1 MYNRDGARR
10 RQSGP
15 GVRVST
21 LAGVV
26 RGHRVMVG
34 DREVHAFLGIPY
46 AGPLRG
52 AARFASPSPVRP
64 WDGERPATS
73 HGPTPPQSPYPAP
86 TSALLDSVVVA
97 GDNSLNLSIWT
108 PAPGATRLP
117 VMVWIHGG
125 AFVRGSHRI
134 PVFDGAAFARDGVVM
149 VGINYRV
156 GALGFLSVVGAPENR
171 GLRDQIAA
179 LEWVRDNIVAFGGD
193 PERVTV
199 FGESAGGMSIAALL
213 SSPKADGLFHRAVIQ
228 SGNAT
233 SASDIVDAR
242 LVADE
247 FAAKLGLEPTVESL
261 ADLSSHVLQRRQ
273 DSLGAE
279 LVQDPKPSR
288 WGASAI
294 ERGFGLMS
302 MFPTIDGDILPAL
315 PIDALESGAGGGVE
329 LLAGTTR
336 DEFRFFLV
344 PSGLASSVT
353 AGGLSAVINRFGIS
367 DAVAEVFALNR
378 PDEAPGDIL
387 CALMTDHA
395 FRSGTAD
402 LVDALAQ
409 RAGGRAWQYDFA
421 WPTSVDSLRACHAL
435 ELGFVFDTL
444 SAAPPMVGAAPP
456 QSLAD
461 EIHGTWVRF
470 ATTGDPGWERVGA
483 ARRPVR
489 TFGDPD
495 LYSGAVVIDP
505 RDDELSAIRS
515 RPRTGSLRERSRS
528 ASFGTTTYSRSCD
541 SRTGDH

>member
-1 MYNRDGARR
+1 MSTDRDGSREHLMCSCDGARR
-10 RQSGP
+10 RLSGP
-15 GVRVST
+15 GVRVPT

-288 WGASAI
+288 WGPSVI

-344 PSGLASSVT
+344 PSGFASSVT
-353 AGGLSAVINRFGIS
+353 AGSLSTLTRGFGIS
-367 DAVAEVFALNR
+367 GAAAEVFAHNR
-378 PDEAPGDIL
+378 PDETAGNLL
-387 CALMTDHA
+387 CALLTDHA
-395 FRSGTAD
+395 FRCGTAD
-402 LVDALAQ
+402 LVDAVAQ
-409 RAGGRAWQYDFA
+409 RAGGRAWQYEFA
-421 WPTSVDSLRACHAL
+421 WPTPVNDLRACHAL

-444 SAAPPMVGAAPP
+444 GASPPIMGATPP
-456 QSLAD
+456 QYLAD
-461 EIHGTWVRF
+461 DMHETWVRF
-470 ATTGDPGWERVGA
+470 ATSGDPGWERVDA

-489 TFGDPD
+489 TFGDPA
-495 LYSGAVVIDP
+495 LHAGAVVIDP
-505 RDDELSAIRS
+505 RDDELRVVRAG
-515 RPRTGSLRERSRS
+515 PRAGSTARHHR
-528 ASFGTTTYSRSCD
+528 
-541 SRTGDH
+541 